1 MMQRNAA
8 GSLRVS
14 LSCSFFSSPKSGGPE
29 GPNINPMD
37 FVELAKSSVK
47 LAKKKGL
54 PIVVECV
61 D

>member
-1 MMQRNAA
+1 VGDPR
-8 GSLRVS
+8 GLTGD
-14 LSCSFFSSPKSGGPE
+14 P
-29 GPNINPMD
+29 PNINPMD